1 MQNSNQPE
9 RFPFRPINQGLGLD
23 HFSDGLPYASQKKP
37 TTTAATTV
45 SQEML
50 LEIKKL
56 AEHNLQSQHQSANAV
71 QAVETHAQSI
81 FLRTIVTMFDITI
94 AIVLASLVSLLAFFL
109 NDIPIRLIWSN
120 QFGITAPLI
129 GFQVVFVATYFLLF
143 RYFVK
148 LTPAQALFRVP

>member
-23 HFSDGLPYASQKKP
+23 HFSDGLPYASQKKA
-37 TTTAATTV
+37 TTATSTTV

-56 AEHNLQSQHQSANAV
+56 AEQSAQNQHQSTNTV
-71 QAVETHAQSI
+71 QAVETQAQSI
-81 FLRTIVTMFDITI
+81 YLSVIVTLFDLTI
-94 AIVLASLVSLLAFFL
+94 AIALGSLVSLLAFFL
-109 NDIPIRLIWSN
+109 NDIPITLIWSN

-129 GFQVVFVATYFLLF
+129 GFQAVFVTTYFLLF

-148 LTPAQALFRVP
+148 LTPAQVLFRAH